1 MGKYIV
7 SVYTE
12 SGLERIMS
20 GAKDQ
25 DEAAQIAENLRSG
38 GYTDIVIR
46 QVEDKLTPDNNLE
59 GGQDETETK
68 Q

>member
-1 MGKYIV
+1 MDKYIV
-7 SVYTE
+7 SVYTA

-25 DEAAQIAENLRSG
+25 DEAAKIAENLKAG

-46 QVEDKLTPDNNLE
+46 KAEDKLTPDRNLR
-59 GGQDETETK
+59 GTQDGENDK
-68 Q
+68 A

>member
-12 SGLERIMS
+12 SGLERVMS

-25 DEAAQIAENLRSG
+25 DEAARIAENLKAG

-46 QVEDKLTPDNNLE
+46 KAEDKLTPDGNLR
-59 GGQDETETK
+59 GTQDGENDK
-68 Q
+68 A